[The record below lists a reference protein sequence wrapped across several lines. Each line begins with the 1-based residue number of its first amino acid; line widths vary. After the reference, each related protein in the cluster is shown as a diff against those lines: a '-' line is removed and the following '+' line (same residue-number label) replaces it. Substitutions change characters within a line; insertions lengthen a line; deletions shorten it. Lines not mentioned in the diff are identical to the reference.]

1 MHQPVVDDLKPS
13 GEQAVEVGEIHPVV
27 DLDQELIA
35 NRAKE
40 PPDLPFVVAARGLR
54 DQLSRPKQRTPSAAA
69 RKRTSAALNQ
79 DRLRGTPRVIIPAR
93 SAASSR
99 NTSSPVPHR
108 RPTSSRE

>member
-1 MHQPVVDDLKPS
+1 MHQPVVTTSSQAENK
-13 GEQAVEVGEIHPVV
+13 AVELGEIHPVV

-40 PPDLPFVVAARGLR
+40 PLDLPFVVAARGLR

-79 DRLRGTPRVIIPAR
+79 DRLRGHRASSSRPR

-108 RPTSSRE
+108 QPTSSR